1 MNYAFLTTA
10 DVLSRIRDEHRNSM
24 TDRPESGD
32 ASLSDGIELTV
43 ESQAI
48 AKIKS
53 ALNGRYNVAA
63 LFPAPP
69 GEGLADTRHPLIV
82 HHTLVLFVYLLY
94 RRINPRKMPEEVKL
108 EHDETLEWLRDVAR
122 GVESPDFPPL
132 EDPEVST
139 QTPLFGGG
147 QVRKGH
153 YF

>member
-1 MNYAFLTTA
+1 MTYAFLTDA

-24 TDRPESGD
+24 TDRPETGD
-32 ASLSDGIELTV
+32 ASLSEGIELTV

-53 ALNGRYNVAA
+53 ALNGRYDVQA
-63 LFPAPP
+63 LFPAPGDP
-69 GEGLADTRHPLIV
+69 DTRHPLIV

-132 EDPEVST
+132 VAPEVST